1 MRDKHTVCYI
11 LSGGG
16 TCETVVGAY
25 LCINWLDNLLT
36 VLLHLICL
44 PSLKHLMILN
54 QVDLDDY
61 KSLESYNQKYNQIGN
76 QIDNQNGN
84 HHHLE

>member
-1 MRDKHTVCYI
+1 MKLMIDILYVGGSTV
-11 LSGGG
+11 LL
-16 TCETVVGAY
+16 AY
-25 LCINWLDNLLT
+25 LCINWLDNWLT

-44 PSLKHLMILN
+44 LSLKHLMILN
-54 QVDLDDY
+54 QVDLVDY

>member
-1 MRDKHTVCYI
+1 MLQYV
-11 LSGGG
+11 GG
-16 TCETVVGAY
+16 TSETVLRAY
-25 LCINWLDNLLT
+25 LCINWLDNSLT

-44 PSLKHLMILN
+44 PSLKHSMILN
-54 QVDLDDY
+54 QVDLVDY